1 MKLISKIVTVKYN
14 DFAIE
19 LDCGDKLVDLTG
31 LWEMAGSPENN
42 KPNDWRDT
50 NNGSEFIFAL
60 EKNLKVS
67 LDKILKTEKKGR
79 KTNIWGH
86 WQIAL
91 AYSKYLDP
99 QLHIQV
105 NEWVRQYLSE
115 EKNPELGVNRAVE
128 NWKRKGHSDKW
139 IDNRLTSIQVRH
151 KFTDTLRQHG
161 ISQGFEYA
169 HCTDAINKNVLGGTA
184 KQIKEEK
191 GLKKNAL
198 LRDNLSIVQI
208 AALRLAEAL
217 ADEDIETNQVDG
229 YKPCLQSCDKA
240 GQRVKKALE

>member
-1 MKLISKIVTVKYN
+1 MKLTSKIVTVKYN

-31 LWEMAGSPENN
+31 LWEMAGSTENN

-67 LDKILKTEKKGR
+67 LDKILKIEKKGC

-105 NEWVRQYLSE
+105 NEWVRQYLRE
-115 EKNPELGVNRAVE
+115 EKNPELGINR
-128 NWKRKGHSDKW
+128 
-139 IDNRLTSIQVRH
+139 
-151 KFTDTLRQHG
+151 
-161 ISQGFEYA
+161 
-169 HCTDAINKNVLGGTA
+169 TA
-184 KQIKEEK
+184 EEK
-191 GLKKNAL
+191 AIERIKDLDDTSQWITAIQEGDEINEQELEEWLKK
-198 LRDNLSIVQI
+198 R
-208 AALRLAEAL
+208 
-217 ADEDIETNQVDG
+217 G
-229 YKPCLQSCDKA
+229 YKI
-240 GQRVKKALE
+240 

>member
-1 MKLISKIVTVKYN
+1 MKSTSKIVTVRYN
-14 DFAIE
+14 EFTID
-19 LDCGDKLVDLTG
+19 LNCDDKLVDLTG
-31 LWEMAGSPENN
+31 LWETAGSPANK

-50 NNGSEFIFAL
+50 NNGHEFIVAL

-67 LDKILKTEKKGR
+67 LDKILKIEKKGR
-79 KTNIWGH
+79 KTNLWGH

-105 NEWVRQYLSE
+105 NEWVRQYLGE

-128 NWKRKGHSDKW
+128 NWKRKGYSDKW
-139 IDNRLTSIQVRH
+139 INNRLTNIQVRH
-151 KFTDTLRQHG
+151 KFTDTLQQHG
-161 ISQGFEYA
+161 ITQSFEYA
-169 HCTDAINKNVLGGTA
+169 NCTDIINKNVLGGTA
-184 KQIKEEK
+184 KQIREEK
-191 GLKKNAL
+191 GLKNNAS

-208 AALRLAEAL
+208 AALGLAEAL
-217 ADEDIETNQVDG
+217 ADEDIETNQVEG

>member
-1 MKLISKIVTVKYN
+1 MKSNSKIVTVKYN
-14 DFAIE
+14 EFAIE

-31 LWEMAGSPENN
+31 LWETAGSPENK

-50 NNGSEFIFAL
+50 NNGSEFIFVL

-79 KTNIWGH
+79 KTSIWGH

-105 NEWVRQYLSE
+105 NEWVRQYLGE

-139 IDNRLTSIQVRH
+139 IDKRLSNIKVRH
-151 KFTDTLRQHG
+151 KFTDTLQQCG
-161 ISQGFEYA
+161 VNQSFEYA
-169 HCTDAINKNVLGGTA
+169 GCTDAINKNVLGGTA
-184 KQIKEEK
+184 KQIREAK
-191 GLKKNAL
+191 GLSKNTP
-198 LRDNLSIVQI
+198 LRDNLSVVQI
-208 AALRLAEAL
+208 AALGLAEAL
-217 ADEDIETNQVDG
+217 ADEDIEINQIYG